1 MGFESERKS
10 IEEMLNEYRDVV
22 ADISKYLPWL
32 ETKSGEKSVSFV
44 NPEGSENT
52 MAIPV
57 YDSTLL
63 AFVKMLDKTGRMNRN
78 YDYVFKRYRIYSVAD
93 ELSLIHRADLKDMD
107 MLFAILSKYVIR
119 GRSKGAYWNEAVQ
132 NGVFYETVKKMKELI
147 EFWSMPMQ

>member
-1 MGFESERKS
+1 MGFDSERKS

-22 ADISKYLPWL
+22 ADIAKYLPWL
-32 ETKSGEKSVSFV
+32 ETKSGEKSFSYV

-52 MAIPV
+52 IAIPV
-57 YDSTLL
+57 FDSTLL
-63 AFVKMLDKTGRMNRN
+63 SFIKVLEKTGRMNRN
-78 YDYVFKRYRIYSVAD
+78 YDYVFKRYKIYSVAD
-93 ELSLIHRADLKDMD
+93 ELSLIHRADLKDME

-119 GRSKGAYWNEAVQ
+119 GRSKGVYWNEAVQ